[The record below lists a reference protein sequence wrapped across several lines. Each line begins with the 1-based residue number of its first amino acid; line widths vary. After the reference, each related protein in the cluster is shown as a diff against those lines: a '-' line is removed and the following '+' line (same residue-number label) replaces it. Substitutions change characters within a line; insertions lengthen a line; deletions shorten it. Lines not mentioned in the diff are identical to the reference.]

1 VRGLCVSD
9 VFISDKSLSCCSHD
23 LLLTDIRQEQ
33 CEMILLAP
41 HLVSKLTQRWAAALQ
56 EILIQHTDQIQCPFW
71 WGALQLA
78 LGFSTISWQS
88 WKGYPQTYIDRNILP
103 YNYRF
108 SSTMLMQ
115 AYDSNSAF
123 QCWEHRIY
131 CGVCWVKPFLDT
143 RRTKPKQYSANDNAV
158 KSECEIELEIFWS
171 YYNIPSTVTSCFQI
185 CMLPFMPHTIT
196 IILVA

>member
-123 QCWEHRIY
+123 NVESTEFTVAYAELSHSWIQE
-131 CGVCWVKPFLDT
+131 GPNPNNT
-143 RRTKPKQYSANDNAV
+143 PRTTMPLKVNV
-158 KSECEIELEIFWS
+158 KSS
-171 YYNIPSTVTSCFQI
+171 
-185 CMLPFMPHTIT
+185 
-196 IILVA
+196 